1 MMMMMSSYC
10 CARGGGAGGVSKSN
24 TSSAKN
30 TTKRNRFI
38 FHQNHVLLKR
48 RRYDDD
54 GSTLNAGGWFQ
65 NNKDVDG
72 RDETFKRQQEI
83 LAKRRKGGRIDEE
96 ANKRRAKVSGFMKKT
111 LSKKEMDEIKTE
123 NTKAANALSK
133 EAVKGGIPFPMASF
147 GMPEFD
153 GGERFDLR
161 GPYAEEGWVD
171 EKDLEKEKQKLKKKK
186 NKGGGVVRRVV
197 REVKKRR
204 TTTTGDVSH
213 LSCDHVLSVIIIM
226 IMIRTKHH
234 QLPREV

>member
-1 MMMMMSSYC
+1 
-10 CARGGGAGGVSKSN
+10 
-24 TSSAKN
+24 
-30 TTKRNRFI
+30 
-38 FHQNHVLLKR
+38 
-48 RRYDDD
+48 
-54 GSTLNAGGWFQ
+54 
-65 NNKDVDG
+65 
-72 RDETFKRQQEI
+72 
-83 LAKRRKGGRIDEE
+83 
-96 ANKRRAKVSGFMKKT
+96 MKKT

-186 NKGGGVVRRVV
+186 NKGGGWFKRVV
-197 REVKKRR
+197 WEVKISRGEDKRR
-204 TTTTGDVSH
+204 NA
-213 LSCDHVLSVIIIM
+213 CDHVRSVIIII